1 MWCIFVICLINYSLL
16 LLNKSACGA
25 FACLSFHFDS
35 MLRCLSWLNAGQST
49 KKDINLVHK
58 KLEHNSLLRY
68 KPLVCSGY
76 DHLSFSLMVPRRE
89 LKHFLPA
96 LHFSV
101 SCWKCKLCLP
111 CVDVQG
117 MALQCPDLLVTTG
130 KESCLHTVLC
140 TPLALRE
147 NVSSAAG
154 QARCFVNIGLQS
166 PMLSIWHLSQY

>member
-1 MWCIFVICLINYSLL
+1 
-16 LLNKSACGA
+16 
-25 FACLSFHFDS
+25 
-35 MLRCLSWLNAGQST
+35 
-49 KKDINLVHK
+49 
-58 KLEHNSLLRY
+58 
-68 KPLVCSGY
+68 
-76 DHLSFSLMVPRRE
+76 MVPRRE

-154 QARCFVNIGLQS
+154 FCPAISLQVQS
-166 PMLSIWHLSQY
+166 PRAVFMVLVNGWCCDT